1 MDVLALIHEPPP
13 NAGVF
18 AQAVEAR
25 GDRLEE
31 WSPAW
36 EEPPSHPFEE
46 YDAVMIFG
54 GVMNTHEEDDYPWLR
69 DEDVLIRGFLARGT
83 PLLGVCL
90 GGQLLAKATG
100 TPVPRAEWPEIG
112 FYDVELLP
120 AAKADPLFS
129 ALPER
134 MMALEWHYYRFELPA
149 GAVPLARNA
158 LCWQAYR
165 LGEAAWGLQFH
176 AETTRADWLRWI
188 AEWEAIP
195 NADRTGFEPERLR
208 AETDFYIGRWNE
220 IGYEL
225 ATRFLELA
233 ERRGRPSHG

>member
-1 MDVLALIHEPPP
+1 MDVLALIHEKPPCS
-13 NAGVF
+13 GIF
-18 AQAVEAR
+18 AQAAEAR
-25 GDRLEE
+25 GDRIEE

-36 EEPPSHPFEE
+36 DEPPSRPIEE
-46 YDAVMIFG
+46 YGAVMIFG

-69 DEDVLIRGFLARGT
+69 DEDALIRRLLEHGT
-83 PLLGVCL
+83 PMLGICL
-90 GGQLLAKATG
+90 GAQLIAKATD
-100 TPVPRAEWPEIG
+100 TPVVRADWPEIG

-120 AAKADPLFS
+120 AAKDDPLFFG
-129 ALPER
+129 LPDR
-134 MMALEWHYYRFELPA
+134 VMALQWHYYRFELPPS
-149 GAVPLARNA
+149 AVPLARNA

-165 LGEAAWGLQFH
+165 LGDTVWGLQFH

-195 NADRTGFEPERLR
+195 DADRSGFDPDRLR

-225 ATRFLELA
+225 ATRFLEVA
-233 ERRGRPSHG
+233 ERAAPASRS